1 MKSTAKFKIDLTPFK
16 KNSPIQI
23 KNNFVGLHLVQSVD
37 VQFSEKS
44 KTIAEKRR

>member
-16 KNSPIQI
+16 KNSPRQSQ
-23 KNNFVGLHLVQSVD
+23 NNLVGLHLLQSVD

-44 KTIAEKRR
+44 KIIAEKRR